1 MNLAFL
7 IDPPEKL
14 HVEKDT
20 SFALMLEAQKRGH
33 TVYVLERGD
42 LSLSAGKLMTF
53 ARKALVADN
62 PEKPFEFRERTQ
74 FNADFFDILFVR
86 TDPPFDTGYLTDTW
100 LLSHAGKRPVVLNSP
115 EGLRTINE
123 KIWAAQLTSV
133 TPATLITAD
142 LSEFKAFLENHRKIV
157 IKPTDGFG
165 GSAIFML
172 ASGDKNA
179 VVTFETLRR
188 ASGYVIVQEYLPAA
202 VDGDKRILLL
212 EGEILGAVL
221 RYHGSDDH
229 RNNFA
234 AGGKAREATITE
246 NDRKICGLLKP
257 HLQGLGIFFAGID
270 IIGDKLV
277 EVNVTSPTCLR
288 EMQKYYREN
297 LAEKVIMAAEKR
309 HAGN

>member
-1 MNLAFL
+1 M
-7 IDPPEKL
+7 L
-14 HVEKDT
+14 HIEKDT
-20 SFALMLEAQKRGH
+20 SFALMLEAQRRGH
-33 TVYVLERGD
+33 GVYVLERGD
-42 LSLSAGKLMTF
+42 LSLNQGFLTASTRQAKVKDD
-53 ARKALVADN
+53 AQN
-62 PEKPFEFRERTQ
+62 PFELAGPRTHSL
-74 FNADFFDILFVR
+74 DFFDVFFVR
-86 TDPPFDTGYLTDTW
+86 TDPPFDTNYITDTW
-100 LLSHAGKRPVVLNSP
+100 LLSHAGKKPLVLNSP
-115 EGLRTINE
+115 HGLRTINE
-123 KIWAAQLTSV
+123 KIWASQFAEF
-133 TPATLITAD
+133 TPPTLITAQI
-142 LSEFKAFLENHRKIV
+142 SEFKAFLEKHKRAV

-172 ASGDKNA
+172 TAGDKNA
-179 VVTFETLRR
+179 AVTFETLKR

-246 NDRKICGLLKP
+246 NDRRICAMLKP
-257 HLQGLGIFFAGID
+257 HLQQLGIFFAGID
-270 IIGDKLV
+270 IIGEKLV

-288 EMQKYYREN
+288 EMQKFYTEN

-309 HAGN
+309 NAGN